1 MMRVLFFK
9 ELRALRPLAWCIVG
23 MHLLGTIFLLAT
35 EMPDEQKFVF
45 ADWMAEDRH
54 GWLMV
59 LALFALMIGA
69 GLLLHE
75 SEQGTLRF
83 LDGLP
88 VSRTRL
94 FLAKVLA
101 GLAVLALVP
110 LLGVPE
116 EIIFD
121 QLSRTSIDEPY
132 PWGFPGAL
140 AGLAMVAGAFLL
152 ALALALSFVRRWFA
166 LAAGLLFWGYLW
178 LRQHGGSRV
187 GLFDPGELLAVG
199 LVDGRVLVPWG
210 HVAAH
215 LVATAVL
222 LAVAWFGF
230 LQLGDRAQF
239 AGERLGRSRVLRGLG
254 VGLRW
259 LAPVVWLGA
268 MVHIFS
274 GLASDAVDF
283 ATTPGGERAFGRRET
298 ARYEFL
304 YRSAQ
309 EKQAEPLMEIAD
321 ETHDQVAGFFEAAPP
336 PARIVV
342 DLASPV
348 VPHAA
353 GQTNWTKIRM
363 PLAAEQTLDEQRL
376 ILGHETAHVFIEQL
390 SGGRLASVY
399 SAIRFLHEGLATHV
413 EQQLFAEEEDRA
425 QNRRSVAAAWA
436 RGRVPFE
443 LLCDNERLSRE
454 RDPNLAYPLG
464 EVFARALVETHG
476 RAAAAELLHAFAR
489 PKAAVG
495 KDGMA
500 LWRDTMQ
507 AARLDFDRVV
517 AAYESAC
524 ARLAEEERDFVAR
537 CPRLAASVAV
547 EGAEIVVRP
556 KFDGAAPGELVCLVE
571 IDGPLMD
578 ELSALSQREDG
589 SFTIERR
596 RVTKSTL
603 RYLLGW
609 RTKETR
615 LPIFEPWSE
624 GVVGK

>member
-1 MMRVLFFK
+1 MMRALLAK
-9 ELRALRPLAWCIVG
+9 ELRALRPLAWCIIG
-23 MHLLGTIFLLAT
+23 MHLLGTVFLLAT

-45 ADWMAEDRH
+45 TDWMAEDRY

-59 LALFALMIGA
+59 LVLFALMIGA
-69 GLLLHE
+69 GLLIHE

-94 FLAKVLA
+94 FFAKVLA

-121 QLSRTSIDEPY
+121 QLSRESIDAPY

-140 AGLAMVAGAFLL
+140 AGLAMVAAVFLL

-166 LAAGLLFWGYLW
+166 LVAGLLFWGYLW
-178 LRQHGGSRV
+178 LHQNAGSRAA
-187 GLFDPGELLAVG
+187 LFDPSELLAVG

-210 HVAAH
+210 HVVAH
-215 LVATAVL
+215 LGATVVL
-222 LAVAWFGF
+222 LGIAWFGF
-230 LQLGDRAQF
+230 QQLGDRAQF
-239 AGERLGRSRVLRGLG
+239 AAERLGRSRVLRGLG

-259 LAPVVWLGA
+259 LAPVVWIA
-268 MVHIFS
+268 VMVQIFS
-274 GLASDAVDF
+274 DLASDDVDF
-283 ATTPGGERAFGRRET
+283 ATTPVGERAFGRLET

-304 YRSAQ
+304 FRSAQ
-309 EKQAEPLMEIAD
+309 QKESAPLTEIAD
-321 ETHDQVAGFFEAAPP
+321 EVHDKVAGFFEAAPP

-348 VPHAA
+348 VRHAA
-353 GQTNWTKIRM
+353 GQTNWTKIRL
-363 PLAAEQTLDEQRL
+363 PLTPGQSLDERRL

-390 SGGRLASVY
+390 SDGRLASHFP
-399 SAIRFLHEGLATHV
+399 AIRCLHEGLASHV
-413 EQQLFAEEEDRA
+413 EQQLFADENDRA

-443 LLCDNERLSRE
+443 LLCDNEKLSRE
-454 RDPNLAYPLG
+454 RDPNLVYPLG

-476 RAAAAELLHAFAR
+476 RAAAAELLRAFGRRSA
-489 PKAAVG
+489 PAG
-495 KDGMA
+495 LTGTA

-507 AARLDFDRVV
+507 AAKLDFDRVV
-517 AAYESAC
+517 AAYESGC
-524 ARLAEEERDFVAR
+524 AKLAEEEREFVVR
-537 CPRLAASVAV
+537 LPRLAASVSV
-547 EGAEIVVRP
+547 EGAQIVVQP
-556 KFDGAAPGELVCLVE
+556 AFDGVAPGEMVCLVE
-571 IDGPLMD
+571 MQGALMK
-578 ELSALSQREDG
+578 ELTALPRRDDG
-589 SFTIERR
+589 SFTLEHR
-596 RVTKSTL
+596 RVTKPTL

-609 RTKETR
+609 RTQKTR
-615 LPIFEPWSE
+615 LPVFEPWAE
-624 GVVGK
+624 ATL